1 MATVK
6 NAQCVTTFKKLIET
20 KKEEN
25 RRYLKEWQIS
35 EYNTLINAIDLL

>member
-6 NAQCVTTFKKLIET
+6 NTQCVTTFKKLIET
-20 KKEEN
+20 KKRKKKEKN

-35 EYNTLINAIDLL
+35 EYIIR

>member
-6 NAQCVTTFKKLIET
+6 NTQCVTTFKKLIET
-20 KKEEN
+20 KTKKN
-25 RRYLKEWQIS
+25 RRYLKEWQIN

>member
-6 NAQCVTTFKKLIET
+6 NTQCVTTFKKLIET
-20 KKEEN
+20 KKN

-35 EYNTLINAIDLL
+35 EHNTLINAVDLL